1 MTGSKLRVVQWTTGI
16 VGKAAVR
23 AMAEHPLLDVVGGFA
38 YSAEKVGQD
47 VGTLC
52 GIGPLGVVA
61 TSDVDAL
68 IGLKPDC
75 VLYNPLFPDID
86 VMERILAAGI
96 NIVSTSFIISGRAF
110 GEVDRGRLDDAARR
124 GGVSLYGSGVNPGFA
139 NVFALIST
147 GVCRNVQRVSVL
159 ESVDCTHYASAETWE
174 QCGLGLPI
182 DHPGISSMAE
192 KLTGVFQDAVEM
204 KARALSVDIDEIR
217 YDVEFAEATEKV
229 ELGFMTIEKGCA
241 TGLRH
246 CWSGLVGG
254 RPVIELPI
262 IWKLGYTMTPDWPL
276 ENGYVIEIDG
286 TPSVRSRIEM
296 IHPEGWDAPDFGT
309 VTAMPAVHAIPAVC
323 DAPPG
328 IVLAHELPL
337 IVAAHVTG

>member
-1 MTGSKLRVVQWTTGI
+1 
-16 VGKAAVR
+16 
-23 AMAEHPLLDVVGGFA
+23 
-38 YSAEKVGQD
+38 
-47 VGTLC
+47 
-52 GIGPLGVVA
+52 
-61 TSDVDAL
+61 
-68 IGLKPDC
+68 
-75 VLYNPLFPDID
+75 
-86 VMERILAAGI
+86 
-96 NIVSTSFIISGRAF
+96 
-110 GEVDRGRLDDAARR
+110 
-124 GGVSLYGSGVNPGFA
+124 
-139 NVFALIST
+139 
-147 GVCRNVQRVSVL
+147 
-159 ESVDCTHYASAETWE
+159 
-174 QCGLGLPI
+174 
-182 DHPGISSMAE
+182 MAE

-204 KARALSVDIDEIR
+204 MARALAVDIDEIR

-286 TPSVRSRIEM
+286 TPSVRSRVEM
-296 IHPEGWDAPDFGT
+296 IHPGGWDAPDFGT